1 MTITVGENSYVTEAE
16 LTDYAEARGKAIT
29 GDTEQV
35 LIQAMDFIE
44 TRPYAGY
51 KTDSAQELQFP
62 RDGATVVPADIKT
75 AQIVAAMLI
84 DSGVDFFAT
93 TGRAIKSKKI
103 AGVIETEYMD
113 NAAPTES
120 YPQLDNLLE
129 PFYGANAGSGFEVI
143 RG

>member
-1 MTITVGENSYVTEAE
+1 MTIEVGVNSYVTEAA
-16 LTDYAEARGKAIT
+16 LTDYATARGKTIT
-29 GDTEQV
+29 GDTEQL
-35 LIQAMDFIE
+35 LIQSMDYIE
-44 TRPYAGY
+44 TRPYSGY
-51 KTDSAQELQFP
+51 KTDSEQDLQFP
-62 RDGATVVPADIKT
+62 RNGDIEVPPGIET

-113 NAAPTES
+113 NAATTDS
-120 YPQLDNLLE
+120 YPQLDNLLQ
-129 PFYGANAGSGFEVI
+129 PFYGANSGSGFEVV